1 MLNWR
6 EVVQSLD
13 YPDFYVPSPDALSL
27 IVTAY
32 NQASRDPF
40 PLDCL
45 YMVEWRNTRGQL
57 SWVKAAIKGC
67 PEFSVAQFPLACIP
81 QGLVE
86 ELKINLAV
94 EEAMTW

>member
-1 MLNWR
+1 MI
-6 EVVQSLD
+6 QSLD
-13 YPDFYVPSPDALSL
+13 YPGFYVPSPEALSL
-27 IVTAY
+27 IITAY

-57 SWVKAAIKGC
+57 SWVKTAIVGC

-86 ELKINLAV
+86 ELKINLTI